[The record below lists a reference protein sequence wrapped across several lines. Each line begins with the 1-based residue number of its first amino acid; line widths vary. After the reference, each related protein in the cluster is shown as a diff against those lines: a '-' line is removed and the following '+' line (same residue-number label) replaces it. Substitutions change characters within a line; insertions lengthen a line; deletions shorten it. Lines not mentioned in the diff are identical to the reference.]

1 MAVRRNY
8 LTPGSKP
15 KSSGTNRVT
24 PGSKAKASGPGGVV
38 GLVAKGAKGYQEARS
53 RAVARES
60 GKVTGYTAGSYRSKP
75 SSPTRSRDAASA
87 RMAGQASARSG
98 GAKPSAGS
106 AATGRKRVTVKAG
119 DTLSAIAKREGVS
132 LAALKQANKGRAV
145 LDRIYSG
152 SKVVIPGKKK
162 K

>member
-8 LTPGSKP
+8 LTPGSKT
-15 KSSGTNRVT
+15 KSSGKNRVT
-24 PGSKAKASGPGGVV
+24 PGTKPKSSRAPGGVV
-38 GLVAKGAKGYQEARS
+38 GAVVAGVKGLQEAQS
-53 RAVARES
+53 RNVSREA
-60 GKVTGYTAGSYRSKP
+60 GRGGGYTSGSYRATP
-75 SSPTRSRDAASA
+75 ASPARGRAAASA
-87 RMAGQASARSG
+87 RMAGQAGRKTTTSS
-98 GAKPSAGS
+98 S
-106 AATGRKRVTVKAG
+106 AAGGRKRVTVKAG

-152 SKVVIPGKKK
+152 SKVVIPSKKK